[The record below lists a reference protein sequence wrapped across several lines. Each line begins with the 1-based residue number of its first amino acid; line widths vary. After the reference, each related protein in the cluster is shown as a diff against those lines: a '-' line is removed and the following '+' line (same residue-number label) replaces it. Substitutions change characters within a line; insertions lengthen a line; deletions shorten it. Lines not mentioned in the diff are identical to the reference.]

1 MGPLQLAN
9 HLFSF
14 AAPALFVALALT
26 LFGPLLSRGGAPV
39 RRAVAFGVNFLCGL
53 VVLATGLWVFGR
65 DGKMATYAALVVV
78 VGSSQWLMLRGWRGK
93 R

>member
-14 AAPALFVALALT
+14 AAPALFLALALT
-26 LFGPLLSRGGAPV
+26 FIGPLLVRGGAPV
-39 RRAVAFGVNFLCGL
+39 RRAVAFGVNLLCGL
-53 VVLATGLWVFGR
+53 VVLAAGLWVFGR
-65 DGKMATYAALVVV
+65 DGKMATYTALVVV
-78 VGSSQWLMLRGWRGK
+78 VGSSQWLLGQGWRRK